1 MRTEC
6 GNEHNGNRERQGA
19 AGVAGAT
26 ARAGRAPAG
35 QGRASG
41 NGPYAL
47 LDRISSPADVKAL
60 DPSDLPELCHEIRHA
75 VLASSAAIGGHV
87 GPNLAVVELTV
98 ALHRVFLS
106 PHDKLVWD
114 VSHQTYPHKMLTGR
128 ARCFTDPAHYDDLS
142 GFSAPAES
150 PHDLFA
156 MGHTSTSVSM
166 ACGLAKARDLAGGDE
181 RVVAV
186 IGDGALSGGMAFEG
200 LDNLAEQGS
209 RGVIVVVNDNGWSI
223 AEDHGGLYRGLARLR
238 ASGGTAPDNLF
249 RALGLDYRFVADGND
264 EAAVEAALREL
275 ADCPQPTVLHICT
288 VKGAGYAPAEAAPER
303 WHHVGPFA
311 FDEALLADG
320 HGRDRDSAGAGTDP
334 RTSAAPGALAAA
346 EAAPAPAVPA
356 APTYADITGKLL
368 LDRMRRDPRTIG
380 ISAAT
385 PYVMGF
391 TPERRAAAGAQFV
404 DTGIAEQ
411 HAVAFAAVLAVGGAL
426 PVLGIYSVFLQRA
439 YDQLWHDVCLNR
451 APATFVVY
459 GASVFGTRDA
469 THLGFFD
476 ISLVRGL
483 PDFLYLAPV
492 CREEFEAMLSW
503 AIDFDEGPVA
513 IRVPWRGVIE
523 RPNLAPEDATDFAEV
538 RSQIVRKGSDVA
550 ILALGDFFPL
560 GEEVADELERRGI
573 AHPTLINPRY
583 ANRVDTEL
591 MARLASAHRLVI
603 TLEDG
608 VTDGGWG
615 ELVASYLG
623 PTDVRTLT
631 YAIDASDGFPDRYDP
646 QQLLADNGMA
656 VGDIVDAVE
665 AAL

>member
-19 AGVAGAT
+19 AGGTGSAD
-26 ARAGRAPAG
+26 RAYGD
-35 QGRASG
+35 G

-47 LDRISSPADVKAL
+47 LDRIASPADVKAL
-60 DPSDLPELCHEIRHA
+60 GPSDLPELCHEIRHA

-98 ALHRVFLS
+98 ALHRVFSS

-142 GFSAPAES
+142 GFSAPDES

-200 LDNLAEQGS
+200 LDNLAEQGG

-238 ASGGTAPDNLF
+238 ESGGTAPDNLF
-249 RALGLDYRFVADGND
+249 RALGLDYRFVADGHD
-264 EAAVEAALREL
+264 EATVEAALREL
-275 ADCPQPTVLHICT
+275 ADCPRPTVLHICT

-311 FDEALLADG
+311 FDEGLLMDVR
-320 HGRDRDSAGAGTDP
+320 GRAGYAGAGAG
-334 RTSAAPGALAAA
+334 AATAGSPAASGVPAAA
-346 EAAPAPAVPA
+346 TIAAPATPAAAAPA
-356 APTYADITGKLL
+356 APTYASITGDLL
-368 LDRMRRDPRTIG
+368 LDRMQRDPRTIG

-391 TPERRAAAGAQFV
+391 TPERRAVAGAQFV
-404 DTGIAEQ
+404 DVGIAEQ
-411 HAVAFAAVLAVGGAL
+411 HAVAFAAALAAGGAH

-451 APATFVVY
+451 TPATFVIY

-492 CREEFEAMLSW
+492 CREEFEAMLVW

-513 IRVPWRGVIE
+513 IRVPWHGVIA
-523 RPNLAPEDATDFAEV
+523 RPDLAPEAGTDFAEV

-550 ILALGDFFPL
+550 ILALGDLFPL
-560 GEEVADELERRGI
+560 GEEVARELEQRGI

-608 VTDGGWG
+608 VADGGWG

-623 PTDVRTLT
+623 PTGVRTLT

-656 VGDIVDAVE
+656 VEDIVAAVE